1 MPRIRLKD
9 RSPEFAENQNDFQ
22 THRPVCDIPGC
33 PHTGEFR
40 APRNRDLKEYYN
52 FCLNH
57 VQEYNK
63 SWDYFSGMS
72 PEQMEDHM
80 LRSLYGDRPTWR
92 YDIESRIG
100 DILRRKAHAFR
111 DGAQDEDEDLNRQR
125 RRKPVGPVSPEYEA
139 MVTLGLEPPFTIAD
153 IKTRYKD
160 LVRLHHPDRN
170 GGSREAEALL
180 KSVNMAYTVLMAASG
195 TGQTGE

>member
-1 MPRIRLKD
+1 MPKIRLKH
-9 RSPEFAENQNDFQ
+9 RSPEFAENIKDFQ
-22 THRPVCDIPGC
+22 PHKISCDVPGC

-40 APRNRDLKEYYN
+40 APRDRDLKEYYN
-52 FCLNH
+52 FCLSH

-63 SWDYFSGMS
+63 SWDFFAGMS
-72 PEQMEDHM
+72 PAQMEEHM

-111 DGAQDEDEDLNRQR
+111 DGAGEEDPPRK
-125 RRKPVGPVSPEYEA
+125 RKPVGPVSAEYEA

-153 IKTRYKD
+153 IKARYKD

-170 GGSREAEALL
+170 GGSREAEAIL
-180 KSVNMAYTVLMAASG
+180 KSVNTAYAVLMTASG
-195 TGQTGE
+195 EGK